1 MKSGEKLVVLDIQGN
16 GYRLYDPGIAST
28 ELVVENELLFCVSNL
43 SNTAIHTFLGNHK
56 CTDDMSECLD
66 LLKEN
71 NEVQ

>member
-56 CTDDMSECLD
+56 CTDDMGKMIGFVER
-66 LLKEN
+66 K
-71 NEVQ
+71 Q